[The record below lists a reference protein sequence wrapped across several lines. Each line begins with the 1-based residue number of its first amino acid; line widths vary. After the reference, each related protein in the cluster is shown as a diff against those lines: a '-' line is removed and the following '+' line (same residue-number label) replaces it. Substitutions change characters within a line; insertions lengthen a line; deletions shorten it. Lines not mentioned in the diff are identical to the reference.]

1 VIDYDYEDAFGYAD
15 DRTDAV
21 AGAVTLEAAEDGATV
36 AVGPFAGLLDHAG
49 DGETDALVALGVAGN
64 PVADTDDVGVVA
76 GEMGEDQRLVVSE
89 ESRTEELTRPGG
101 GGATDPIGLFLAQP
115 DAAEHAVYSGDGEYH
130 PVLPTAGEAVPLGE
144 DSAWVV
150 GGDGGGALVAG
161 GTGVV
166 VAANADAAETVREA
180 LPEGVD
186 AVAEVTDRRAV
197 LDAGDAGSVDSV
209 AEDDPRAL
217 GVDVGGA
224 ATAVR
229 VGAGGVSLTVD
240 HPEHNGR
247 LSAWLT
253 AEGVDYAH
261 EAERERDGSVVRTLR
276 NVGGVDVAE
285 ARETPGDDAED
296 AGRSA

>member
-1 VIDYDYEDAFGYAD
+1 VTDYDYEDAFGYAD
-15 DRTDAV
+15 DRADAV

-36 AVGPFAGLLDHAG
+36 AAGPLVNLHEHAG

-76 GEMGEDQRLVVSE
+76 GEMGDDQRLVVSE

-101 GGATDPIGLFLAQP
+101 DEPTDPLGLFLARP
-115 DAAEHAVYSGDGEYH
+115 DAADHAVYSGADDH
-130 PVLPTAGEAVPLGE
+130 PPVLPTAGEAVPLGE

-197 LDAGDAGSVDSV
+197 LDAGDAALVDAV
-209 AEDDPRAL
+209 DEDDPQAL
-217 GVDVGGA
+217 GVQVGGA
-224 ATAVR
+224 ATDVR
-229 VGAGGVSLTVD
+229 VGAGGVSVTVD

-247 LSAWLT
+247 MSAWLT
-253 AEGVDYAH
+253 SDGVDYAH

-276 NVGGVDVAE
+276 NVGGVNVTE
-285 ARETPGDDAED
+285 AREESDAPDDT
-296 AGRSA
+296 GRSA